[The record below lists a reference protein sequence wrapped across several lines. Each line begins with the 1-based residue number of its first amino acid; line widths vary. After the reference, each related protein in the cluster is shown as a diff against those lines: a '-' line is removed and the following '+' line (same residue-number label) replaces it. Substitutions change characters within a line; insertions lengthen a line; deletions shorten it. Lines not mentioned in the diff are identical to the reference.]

1 MFICLLT
8 KFSARANPIGFKLR
22 RYGDLG
28 IFLAFRYAPP
38 HQKKT
43 HGVAWEWV
51 CMGQKISDAFAT
63 NNSSQWLFG
72 LLCAHCTSLTVGPAP
87 RVHLVDVG
95 RNTRSPQKVCMSSI
109 KCCYFS
115 ACEGWAWKHTKCKME
130 GFYQMYVPCTTY
142 NYLRWTVCVLS
153 QQYDFMQVTISHALK
168 SVFFSREGY
177 ACMKYNGCKLQTIY
191 TQSKVS
197 IKVFWLL
204 MQESL
209 WQ

>member
-1 MFICLLT
+1 MYVEIHDSAQKSRFSGIIYICKFTYIMPVNYCSNVLSMCFVLWSMSGYLPRFGAFSLFTKRFI
-8 KFSARANPIGFKLR
+8 S
-22 RYGDLG
+22 
-28 IFLAFRYAPP
+28 
-38 HQKKT
+38 QK
-43 HGVAWEWV
+43 
-51 CMGQKISDAFAT
+51 
-63 NNSSQWLFG
+63 
-72 LLCAHCTSLTVGPAP
+72 
-87 RVHLVDVG
+87 R
-95 RNTRSPQKVCMSSI
+95 CMSST